1 MMFMWM
7 GAHGRRRGNLA
18 ILPGL
23 QLRGSSSPE
32 AQIVRLKT
40 EPGTSTKQSPRPSSS
55 SNATSAAGSSNRPVQ
70 PPKVCDKCRLR
81 RIRCDYQ
88 SPCQP
93 CIDAKLQC
101 TRNHVPRKRG
111 PRPGRG
117 RLINRLREREA
128 GKKEEQ
134 RPSSSGDP
142 EVSDG
147 ARSNNTDIFPQNA
160 SVSSTWASDVSTA
173 PETTGLWAN
182 EHIFPSRGAFLYLIP
197 KCVELFYQHLYPVM
211 PVLYM
216 PEIQRMD
223 PRVCDLPE
231 KNLLFSLS
239 ALTCFRM
246 SGHSLGAEDSP
257 EFWDQAGRFLLND
270 CLDVRK
276 QYDLYDNISLSTVV
290 SSMFLASSFFETNQS
305 TKAWVYLREAL
316 TFAQELGLEDES
328 TYAGLSPE
336 EALCRQRVFWLLYVM
351 ERSFAILRN
360 KPLMLRRTPKLPMT
374 LHAYESRGIHTGFLQ
389 LLGIY
394 IPLRDSI
401 IEAWTYGSNS
411 TVDVNTYLALQNQL
425 ARPAGSSGG
434 LSIPHPFFPSS
445 PNAAVSSIQM
455 PVSQS
460 CGFSDLSLSSSSIS
474 SSPEDPVAPVV
485 EPTPSQTAELLVT
498 QQWLRLIIWLSSLRQ
513 GYLSWAAE
521 NESMHFALPLTI
533 ARQTGLVL
541 RSLMQIGGLEAT
553 GVAALEVNGM
563 GIFEKIFEIGAWC
576 MNVLD
581 SYDKASLEGQF
592 LTLPNF
598 GRRHSA
604 ASGKNKQ
611 AARSATSSP
620 ADQTMDYEDDEDV
633 DLLDVFMRAL
643 SATPTSR
650 KQFAEPLYMWA
661 TTRPGG
667 MRIGPSSV
675 LHLNTGGGAGAF
687 GMAQAQ
693 PGLTEQI
700 PGMGLSQGLDL
711 GQASGIGAA
720 QGHDASSMMHQ
731 QQQPGIWNAASAYA
745 HGQAPLPGSA
755 TSSGAGLSCP
765 DGPGPGGGQGQG
777 MEDVVMGD
785 QASHQGQ
792 GFNIDPRLGA
802 GSNVPRG
809 LQHASFGRQPL
820 RPNAPHLPSPLPGQ
834 FGGPPTSLY
843 DVPGWSPID
852 PGGLTRARSRTM
864 GMGQLRG
871 LMAMVQGGPGTPGS
885 SGPSVSQA
893 GS

>member
-1 MMFMWM
+1 MD
-7 GAHGRRRGNLA
+7 
-18 ILPGL
+18 LPH
-23 QLRGSSSPE
+23 QEEQRGSSSPE
-32 AQIVRLKT
+32 ARIVRLKT
-40 EPGTSTKQSPRPSSS
+40 EPGTSNRQSPGPSSS
-55 SNATSAAGSSNRPVQ
+55 SNATPAGSSNRPVQ

-93 CIDAKLQC
+93 CLDAKLQC

-134 RPSSSGDP
+134 RPSSAGDP

-160 SVSSTWASDVSTA
+160 SVSTTWASDVSIA
-173 PETTGLWAN
+173 PETTGLFAN
-182 EHIFPSRGAFLYLIP
+182 ESVFPSRGAFLYLIP

-211 PVLYM
+211 PVLYI

-223 PRVCDLPE
+223 PRTCDLPE

-246 SGHSLGAEDSP
+246 SGHSLGAEESP

-276 QYDLYDNISLSTVV
+276 QYDLYENISLNTVV
-290 SSMFLASSFFETNQS
+290 SSMLLACSFFETNQS

-394 IPLRDSI
+394 IPLRDSV
-401 IEAWTYGSNS
+401 IEAWTYGSHP
-411 TVDVNTYLALQNQL
+411 TVDVNTYQALQNQL

-434 LSIPHPFFPSS
+434 LSIPHPILPPS
-445 PNAAVSSIQM
+445 PTVAVSSVQI
-455 PVSQS
+455 PVTQA
-460 CGFSDLSLSSSSIS
+460 CGFSDLSLSSSSMS
-474 SSPEDPVAPVV
+474 SSPTDPVAPVA
-485 EPTPSQTAELLVT
+485 EPSPSQTAELLVT

-521 NESMHFALPLTI
+521 SESMHFAFPLTI
-533 ARQTGLVL
+533 ARQTALVL
-541 RSLMQIGGLEAT
+541 RSLMQMGGFDT
-553 GVAALEVNGM
+553 NGMAALEVNGI

-592 LTLPNF
+592 LSLPNF
-598 GRRHSA
+598 RRKHSA
-604 ASGKNKQ
+604 CSGKGKQ
-611 AARSATSSP
+611 TTRSATNSP
-620 ADQTMDYEDDEDV
+620 SEQAMEYDEDDDV

-667 MRIGPSSV
+667 MRIGSSPGLHPEPS
-675 LHLNTGGGAGAF
+675 GGTGAF
-687 GMAQAQ
+687 GMA
-693 PGLTEQI
+693 GQI
-700 PGMGLSQGLDL
+700 PGLGPSQGIGL
-711 GQASGIGAA
+711 GQPPGISAG
-720 QGHDASSMMHQ
+720 QGHNASSMMHQ
-731 QQQPGIWNAASAYA
+731 QQQLSQQQQPGIWSAASAHA
-745 HGQAPLPGSA
+745 HGQAPLGGSA
-755 TSSGAGLSCP
+755 TGSGTSAGLPRNS
-765 DGPGPGGGQGQG
+765 GPGPGGGQDQG
-777 MEDVVMGD
+777 MQDVVMGGD
-785 QASHQGQ
+785 QRAHQPQ

-802 GSNVPRG
+802 GSNPPGG
-809 LQHASFGRQPL
+809 LQHANFAREQPL
-820 RPNAPHLPSPLPGQ
+820 RPNAPPNLPGPLPGGQ
-834 FGGPPTSLY
+834 FGGSPTSLY
-843 DVPGWSPID
+843 NVPGWSPVD

-864 GMGQLRG
+864 GMGQLKG
-871 LMAMVQGGPGTPGS
+871 LMAMVQAGPGTPTTSS
-885 SGPSVSQA
+885 SGPSTSQV